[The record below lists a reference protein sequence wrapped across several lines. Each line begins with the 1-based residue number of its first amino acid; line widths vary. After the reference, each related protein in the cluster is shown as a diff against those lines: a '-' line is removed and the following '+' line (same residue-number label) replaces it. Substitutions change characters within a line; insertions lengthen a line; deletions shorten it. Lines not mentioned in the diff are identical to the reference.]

1 MKILLLCNKPPYPAI
16 DGGSIATYSLAGS
29 FIQLR
34 HEVSILTITTPKHQS
49 DVNDQTGYNEFASY
63 QSVYID
69 TSVNFIKLLLNFCF
83 SQKPYNAKRFIS
95 GRFRDEL
102 IRTLKSGHF
111 DIIQLEG
118 VYMTPYTA
126 VIREFTN
133 SPVVLR
139 AHNTEFEIWQHLAS
153 SETNLLKRFY
163 FKSLYKRIRK
173 FETAATHDYDLL
185 VPITEH
191 DLHQYMILGNTRPAM
206 VCPAGFNAVTGYIAE
221 TTNSNM
227 AETKDIPS
235 LFFLGSLDWKPNQ
248 EGVLWLVSDVFRKMH
263 AGNHSLV
270 LHIAGRNAPQH
281 LKKKLKQPGIVY
293 HGEIPDAAG
302 FIGSH
307 DILVAPCFSGSGMR
321 VKVLE
326 AMAYG
331 KCVITTPL
339 GAAGIP
345 VSHGENIILAETA
358 SDYIR
363 HIDLL
368 LKNNELRIKIGNN
381 AKELVK
387 SRFNSTIIA
396 SQLIDFYKNNQ
407 R

>member
-16 DGGSIATYSLAGS
+16 DGGSLATYGLAGA
-29 FIQLR
+29 FIQLQ
-34 HEVSILTITTPKHQS
+34 HEVSILTMTTPKHKLA
-49 DVNDQTGYNEFASY
+49 VNVQTVCIEFASY
-63 QSVYID
+63 QSVYVD
-69 TSVNFIKLLLNFCF
+69 TSVNFMKLLLNFCF

-95 GRFRDEL
+95 GNFRDEL
-102 IRTLKSGHF
+102 IRTLKAGHF

-118 VYMTPYTA
+118 VYLTPYTT

-133 SPVVLR
+133 APVVLR
-139 AHNTEFEIWQHLAS
+139 AHNAEFEIWQHLAC

-163 FKSLYKRIRK
+163 FKSLSNRIRK
-173 FETAATHDYDLL
+173 FESAAANDYDLL

-191 DLHQYMILGNTRPAM
+191 DLNQYMQLGNTRPAM
-206 VCPAGFNAVTGYIAE
+206 VCPAGFNTGTRYISE
-221 TTNSNM
+221 TTKNNN
-227 AETKDIPS
+227 AETKDNPS

-248 EGVLWLVSDVFRKMH
+248 EGILWLISAVFRKMY
-263 AGNHSLV
+263 AGNHSVV
-270 LHIAGRNAPQH
+270 LHIAGRNAPHH

-339 GAAGIP
+339 GAAGMP
-345 VSHGENIILAETA
+345 VSHGENIMLAEMA
-358 SDYIR
+358 SDFIR
-363 HIDLL
+363 CIDLL
-368 LKNNELRIKIGNN
+368 LNNNELRRKIGNN

-387 SRFNSTIIA
+387 SRFDNIMIA
-396 SQLIDFYKNNQ
+396 SQLIDFYKNHL